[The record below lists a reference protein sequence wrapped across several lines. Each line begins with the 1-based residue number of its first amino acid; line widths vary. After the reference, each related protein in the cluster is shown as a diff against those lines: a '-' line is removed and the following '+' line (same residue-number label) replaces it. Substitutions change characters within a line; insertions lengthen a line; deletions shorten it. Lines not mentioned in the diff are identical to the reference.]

1 MTVLPEDP
9 MILFSFINTK
19 LRDNYASLDELCDDM
34 DISKADLVAKLGSV
48 GFEYN
53 PQQNKF
59 LVSSIWFSGCEAMV
73 RLPCRRCFVG
83 IKRRCAV

>member
-1 MTVLPEDP
+1 MELPKDP

-19 LRDNYASLDELCDDM
+19 LRDDYSSLDLLCDDLNVKREE
-34 DISKADLVAKLGSV
+34 IEEKLGTV

-59 LVSSIWFSGCEAMV
+59 W
-73 RLPCRRCFVG
+73 
-83 IKRRCAV
+83 

>member
-1 MTVLPEDP
+1 MLPEIKGEKYMTVLPEDP

-34 DISKADLVAKLGSV
+34 HISKVDLVAKLGSV

-53 PQQNKF
+53 PQHNKF
-59 LVSSIWFSGCEAMV
+59 W
-73 RLPCRRCFVG
+73 
-83 IKRRCAV
+83 

>member
-1 MTVLPEDP
+1 MLPEIKGEKYMTVLPEDP

-19 LRDNYASLDELCDDM
+19 LRDNYTSLDELCDDM
-34 DISKADLVAKLGSV
+34 HISKADLVAKLGSV

-59 LVSSIWFSGCEAMV
+59 W
-73 RLPCRRCFVG
+73 
-83 IKRRCAV
+83 

>member
-34 DISKADLVAKLGSV
+34 DISKDLVAKLGSV

-59 LVSSIWFSGCEAMV
+59 W
-73 RLPCRRCFVG
+73 
-83 IKRRCAV
+83 

>member
-1 MTVLPEDP
+1 MLPEIKGGKYMTVLPEDP

-19 LRDNYASLDELCDDM
+19 LRDNYVH
-34 DISKADLVAKLGSV
+34 ISKADLVAKLGSV

-59 LVSSIWFSGCEAMV
+59 W
-73 RLPCRRCFVG
+73 
-83 IKRRCAV
+83 

>member
-1 MTVLPEDP
+1 MLPEIKGEKYMTVLPEDP

-34 DISKADLVAKLGSV
+34 HISKADLVAKLGSV

-53 PQQNKF
+53 PQQTK
-59 LVSSIWFSGCEAMV
+59 LW
-73 RLPCRRCFVG
+73 
-83 IKRRCAV
+83 

>member
-34 DISKADLVAKLGSV
+34 HISKVDLVAKLGSV

-59 LVSSIWFSGCEAMV
+59 LLVLFGFSGCGAMV
-73 RLPCRRCFVG
+73 RLPCRR
-83 IKRRCAV
+83 

>member
-1 MTVLPEDP
+1 MLPEITGEKYMTVLPEDP
-9 MILFSFINTK
+9 MILLSYINTK

-34 DISKADLVAKLGSV
+34 HISKTDLVAKLGSV

-59 LVSSIWFSGCEAMV
+59 W
-73 RLPCRRCFVG
+73 
-83 IKRRCAV
+83 

>member
-1 MTVLPEDP
+1 MLPEIKGEKYMTVLPEDP

-34 DISKADLVAKLGSV
+34 DISKADLVAKLESV

-59 LVSSIWFSGCEAMV
+59 W
-73 RLPCRRCFVG
+73 
-83 IKRRCAV
+83 

>member
-1 MTVLPEDP
+1 MLPEIKGEKYMTVLPEDP
-9 MILFSFINTK
+9 MILSFINTK

-34 DISKADLVAKLGSV
+34 HISKADLVAKLGSV

-59 LVSSIWFSGCEAMV
+59 W
-73 RLPCRRCFVG
+73 
-83 IKRRCAV
+83 

>member
-1 MTVLPEDP
+1 MLPEIKGEKYMTVLPEDP

-48 GFEYN
+48 GFEYK

-59 LVSSIWFSGCEAMV
+59 W
-73 RLPCRRCFVG
+73 
-83 IKRRCAV
+83 

>member
-34 DISKADLVAKLGSV
+34 LISKVDLVAKLGSV

-59 LVSSIWFSGCEAMV
+59 W
-73 RLPCRRCFVG
+73 
-83 IKRRCAV
+83 

>member
-1 MTVLPEDP
+1 MLPEIKGEKYMTVLPEDP

-48 GFEYN
+48 GFDTILSRIN
-53 PQQNKF
+53 FGK
-59 LVSSIWFSGCEAMV
+59 
-73 RLPCRRCFVG
+73 
-83 IKRRCAV
+83 

>member
-1 MTVLPEDP
+1 MLPEIKGEKYMTILPEDP

-19 LRDNYASLDELCDDM
+19 LRDNYTSLDELCDDM
-34 DISKADLVAKLGSV
+34 HISKADLVAKLGSV

-59 LVSSIWFSGCEAMV
+59 W
-73 RLPCRRCFVG
+73 
-83 IKRRCAV
+83 

>member
-34 DISKADLVAKLGSV
+34 HISKVDLVAKLGDRKSTRL
-48 GFEYN
+48 N
-53 PQQNKF
+53 
-59 LVSSIWFSGCEAMV
+59 SSHNRESRMPSSA
-73 RLPCRRCFVG
+73 
-83 IKRRCAV
+83 

>member
-34 DISKADLVAKLGSV
+34 HISKVDLVAKLGSV

-59 LVSSIWFSGCEAMV
+59 WGVVFGSVFWLWGDGTIA
-73 RLPCRRCFVG
+73 LPEMMLRWN
-83 IKRRCAV
+83 K

>member
-1 MTVLPEDP
+1 MLPEIKGEKYITDLPEDQ
-9 MILFSFINTK
+9 MILFSVMNTK

-59 LVSSIWFSGCEAMV
+59 W
-73 RLPCRRCFVG
+73 
-83 IKRRCAV
+83 

>member
-1 MTVLPEDP
+1 

-59 LVSSIWFSGCEAMV
+59 W
-73 RLPCRRCFVG
+73 
-83 IKRRCAV
+83 

>member
-34 DISKADLVAKLGSV
+34 HISKVDLVAKLGSV

-59 LVSSIWFSGCEAMV
+59 WRVVFGFSGCGAMV
-73 RLPCRRCFVG
+73 RLPCRR
-83 IKRRCAV
+83 

>member
-1 MTVLPEDP
+1 MLPEIKGEKYMTVLPEDP

-59 LVSSIWFSGCEAMV
+59 C
-73 RLPCRRCFVG
+73 
-83 IKRRCAV
+83 